1 MLCLTFLTLT
11 VICAV
16 LGVSAST
23 LYSFVGEGAISDDDS
38 LDVMTS
44 NRDIFNNVL
53 ASLTSGDTFTIP
65 HGKFWVQGGIV
76 GSDLKDVI
84 IYLDGELIFN
94 NDRSTWPK
102 RDDGLGVQE
111 CILLCRLSNFTL
123 TTSRDAPGY
132 KGVLNG
138 NGRKWWGA
146 VRYLL
151 HGEDRPRLLHLID
164 TKVWSSVPRL
174 YCLFT
179 VLMLTLANTSAAPP
193 PSSLLRSGRTHPAY
207 AAP

>member
-1 MLCLTFLTLT
+1 MLKSLTFV
-11 VICAV
+11 VICCL

-23 LYSFVGEGAISDDDS
+23 LYNFVGEGAIPDDDS
-38 LDVMTS
+38 LDGMNS
-44 NRDIFNNVL
+44 NRDIFNHVL
-53 ASLTSGDTFTIP
+53 ASLRSGDTFTIP
-65 HGKFWVQGGIV
+65 HGKFWVQGGIM
-76 GSDLKDVI
+76 GSDLKDVT

-111 CILLCRLSNFTL
+111 CILLSRLSNFTL
-123 TTSRDAPGY
+123 TTTRDAPGY

-164 TKVWSSVPRL
+164 TKVLVSVPRL
-174 YCLFT
+174 FCL
-179 VLMLTLANTSAAPP
+179 
-193 PSSLLRSGRTHPAY
+193 LLCLC
-207 AAP
+207 